1 VKKHLVAAAGLLA
14 AAMVA
19 TIGVAASAAP
29 TGLNAA
35 NFQLHKTAY
44 NPTIGA
50 LDEKL
55 PKATVPQVVDDANR
69 AAPLCGSH
77 ASGRVASFCWS
88 SAAGTD
94 DEHTAD
100 WYPQGIT
107 TSADADPSGSYQN
120 RKVILAGWYW
130 NGGGTERGA
139 RIAFVDYSDSSKPVY
154 RVVLLVE
161 PYLNANQK
169 PDFRA
174 ETTVDAD
181 TGAKISL
188 HAGGI
193 TWYGHYLYI
202 ADTWGGFRV
211 FDLDH
216 LWRVDSTKTAIGL
229 QSDGS
234 YQAYSYKYVLP
245 EAFRYTASTTGY
257 PALRYSAVS
266 LDRTSTSDSMVVC
279 EYNTSSSGTHRVVR
293 FPADPGTFELGAA
306 ATEAYETGIT
316 HMQGSASVR
325 GRFFAS
331 TSYTTSS
338 SSYGSLYTFT
348 RGESPTGFLNTLQA
362 HPEDLSYWPATN
374 ALWSQSEVP
383 GNRVVYAMDVGL
395 LGWPTVKQGNSGNRV
410 KAVQYL
416 LNQRQNAGLDVDGA
430 FGSLTTA
437 AVKAFQS
444 AHGIQADGIVNPTTW
459 KALVLTL
466 QPGDSGTAVKA
477 VQTELSAHGF
487 ATAVTGAFDQATES
501 QVTAF
506 ESANGLP
513 VTGVVDADAWKSLLL

>member
-1 VKKHLVAAAGLLA
+1 MKKHLAATAALIASALIPTYAMNTAAAAPSGL
-14 AAMVA
+14 
-19 TIGVAASAAP
+19 T
-29 TGLNAA
+29 AA

-44 NPTIGA
+44 NPAIAG

-55 PKATVPQVVDDANR
+55 PTATAQQVIDDANR
-69 AAPLCGSH
+69 SAPLCGSH
-77 ASGRVASFCWS
+77 ASGRIASFCWS

-94 DEHTAD
+94 DEHTSD

-120 RKVILAGWYW
+120 RKAILASWYW

-139 RIAFVDYSDSSKPVY
+139 RIAFVDYSNPSAPQY

-161 PYLNANQK
+161 PYTNSAHQ

-188 HAGGI
+188 HSGGI
-193 TWYGHYLYI
+193 TWYGHYLYV

-216 LWRVDSTKTAIGL
+216 LWKVDSTKTAIGR

-234 YQAYSYKYVLP
+234 YEAYSYKYVLP

-257 PALRYSAVS
+257 SALRYSAVS
-266 LDRTSTSDSMVVC
+266 LDRTGTSDSMVVC
-279 EYNTSSSGTHRVVR
+279 EYNTSASGTHRVVR
-293 FPADPGTFELGAA
+293 FPADASTFELGSAG
-306 ATEAYETGIT
+306 TEAYETGIT
-316 HMQGSASVR
+316 HVQGSASVR
-325 GRFFAS
+325 GRFYAS

-338 SSYGSLYTFT
+338 ASYGSLYTFT
-348 RGESPTGFLNTLQA
+348 RAEGPTGFLNTLQA

-374 ALWSQSEVP
+374 ALWSLSEVP

-395 LGWPTVKQGNSGNRV
+395 LGWPTVKQGGTGDRV
-410 KAVQYL
+410 KTVQL
-416 LNQRQNAGLDVDGA
+416 LLGKGLAVDGV

-437 AVKAFQS
+437 AVKGFQS
-444 AHGIQADGIVNPTTW
+444 AHGIVADGIVNPATW
-459 KALVLTL
+459 KALVPVV
-466 QPGDSGTAVKA
+466 QPGDTGAAIKA
-477 VQTELSAHGF
+477 VQTQLSARGF
-487 ATAVTGAFDQATES
+487 STPVTGTFDQGTET
-501 QVTAF
+501 QVRAF
-506 ESANGLP
+506 ETANGLP
-513 VTGVVDADAWKSLLL
+513 VTGTVDIDTWKSLLL

>member
-1 VKKHLVAAAGLLA
+1 MKKRFVAAATLVAAALIPAYA
-14 AAMVA
+14 A
-19 TIGVAASAAP
+19 TTASAAP
-29 TGLNAA
+29 TGLTAA

-44 NPTIGA
+44 NPAIGG

-55 PKATVPQVVDDANR
+55 PKATSQQVIDDANR

-88 SAAGTD
+88 SASGTD

-107 TSADADPSGSYQN
+107 TSADADPSGSYQD
-120 RKVILAGWYW
+120 RKAILASWYW
-130 NGGGTERGA
+130 SGGGTERGA
-139 RIAFVDYSDSSKPVY
+139 RIAFVDYSDPSAPQY

-161 PYLNANQK
+161 PFMNSANK

-174 ETTVDAD
+174 ETNVDAD

-193 TWYGHYLYI
+193 AWYGHYVYV

-216 LWRVDSTKTAIGL
+216 LWKVDSTRTAIGL
-229 QSDGS
+229 QSDGR
-234 YQAYSYKYVLP
+234 YEAYSYKYVLP
-245 EAFRYTASTTGY
+245 EAFRYTASTAGY
-257 PALRYSAVS
+257 SALRFSAVS
-266 LDRTSTSDSMVVC
+266 LDRTGTSDSMVVC

-293 FPADPGTFELGAA
+293 FPADPSTFELGSA

-325 GRFFAS
+325 GRFYAS
-331 TSYTTSS
+331 TSYTTSG

-348 RGESPTGFLNTLQA
+348 RGESPTGFLNSLQA

-395 LGWPTVKQGNSGNRV
+395 LGWPTVKEGNTGVRV
-410 KAVQYL
+410 RTVQIL
-416 LNQRQNAGLDVDGA
+416 LDAGLAVDGD
-430 FGSLTTA
+430 FGSLTAA

-444 AHGIQADGIVNPTTW
+444 AHGIVADGIVNPATW
-459 KALVLTL
+459 RVLAPAVR
-466 QPGDSGTAVKA
+466 PGDTGAAVTAL
-477 VQTELSAHGF
+477 QTELSAHAF
-487 ATAVTGAFDQATES
+487 ATPVTGTFDSSTET
-501 QVTAF
+501 QVRAF

-513 VTGVVDADAWKSLLL
+513 VTGTVDADTWKSLVL

>member
-1 VKKHLVAAAGLLA
+1 MKQLLAAATLVAAALI
-14 AAMVA
+14 A
-19 TIGVAASAAP
+19 TTPATAAP
-29 TGLNAA
+29 TDLTAS

-44 NPTIGA
+44 NPTIAA

-55 PKATVPQVVDDANR
+55 PKAMVPQVIDDANR

-88 SAAGTD
+88 SASGTD
-94 DEHTAD
+94 DEHTSD

-120 RKVILAGWYW
+120 RKAILASWYW

-139 RIAFVDYSDSSKPVY
+139 RIAFVDYSNPSAPQY

-161 PYLNANQK
+161 PYTNSGGN

-188 HAGGI
+188 HSGGI
-193 TWYGHYLYI
+193 TWYGHNLYV

-216 LWRVDSTKTAIGL
+216 LWRVDSNRTAMGL
-229 QSDGS
+229 QSDGT

-245 EAFRYTASTTGY
+245 EAFRYTSSTTGY

-266 LDRTSTSDSMVVC
+266 LDRTGPSDSVVVC
-279 EYNTSSSGTHRVVR
+279 EYNTATSGTHRVVR
-293 FPADPGTFELGAA
+293 FSANPATFELGGT

-348 RGESPTGFLNTLQA
+348 RGESPTAFLNTLQA

-374 ALWSQSEVP
+374 ALWSLSEVP

-395 LGWPTVKQGNSGNRV
+395 LGWPTVKQGNTGNRV
-410 KAVQYL
+410 KTVQYL
-416 LNQRQNAGLDVDGA
+416 LDAGLEIDGD
-430 FGSLTTA
+430 FGPLTTA
-437 AVKAFQS
+437 AVKSFQ
-444 AHGIQADGIVNPTTW
+444 AGHGITADGVVNAVTW
-459 KALVLTL
+459 RALVPSLR
-466 QPGDSGTAVKA
+466 PGDIGNAVRA
-477 VQTELSAHGF
+477 LQAELTAHGF
-487 ATAVTGAFDQATES
+487 AVAVTGAFDQTTGTKV
-501 QVTAF
+501 QAF
-506 ESANGLP
+506 EAANGLP
-513 VTGVVDADAWKSLLL
+513 ATGMVDADTWKTLLL